1 MAASARCRVNAAIDS
16 VTRNIVS
23 PMRRA
28 PKRIGLVF
36 YGRLQFVPDTVAI
49 VAETGFVA
57 HIAHLHVLNR
67 NRTVIFH
74 EQGCVDISPVGYVRI
89 GFIVAVHAIFEV
101 FTLLFRVQY
110 GRGPPF
116 RGAGT
121 GQNKTDQAAR
131 QTYSQ
136 GDFFIHTT
144 LSKAIN
150 IQTEPQS

>member
-1 MAASARCRVNAAIDS
+1 
-16 VTRNIVS
+16 
-23 PMRRA
+23 MRRA
-28 PKRIGLVF
+28 PKSVGLVF
-36 YGRLQFVPDTVAI
+36 YGRFQLVPDTVAI
-49 VAETGFVA
+49 VAEAGFVA
-57 HIAHLHVLNR
+57 HITYLHVLNR

-74 EQGCVDISPVGYVRI
+74 KQGCVDISPVRYVFI

-101 FTLLFRVQY
+101 FTLLFRMQY

-136 GDFFIHTT
+136 GDFFIHII
-144 LSKAIN
+144 LSRAIN
-150 IQTEPQS
+150 IQTESQS

>member
-1 MAASARCRVNAAIDS
+1 
-16 VTRNIVS
+16 
-23 PMRRA
+23 MRRA
-28 PKRIGLVF
+28 PIGIGLVF
-36 YGRLQFVPDTVAI
+36 YGRFQLVPDTVAI
-49 VAETGFVA
+49 VAEAGFVA
-57 HIAHLHVLNR
+57 HITYLHVLNR

-74 EQGCVDISPVGYVRI
+74 EQGCVDISPVRYVFI

-116 RGAGT
+116 LGAGT

-136 GDFFIHTT
+136 GDFFIHIT

-150 IQTEPQS
+150 IQTESQS